1 MCRRARPSPAL
12 GEFPAARSFVVL
24 EREADMLVA
33 NLRSQ
38 FSRADAQFVI
48 ALLVQ
53 AGEFTAVDAET
64 RLRDEGLDA
73 LLDDPSLLRALLST
87 RLGSCAPEPL
97 FLYVVARH
105 AMLQSGEDETL
116 LADYAASILLH
127 FGLRGRANRIAGADD
142 ETYDTVAALIGQ
154 VDGPDARRT
163 LLVRAHL
170 GSYALWLAGMFP
182 DYIEHRR
189 WRRGGP
195 PIDYYDEMGQRGFQ
209 LASEHRLAHEHGLK
223 PMFALAAERFAVM
236 RVALNKVSD
245 TLMFPDANSP
255 ERLMRQ
261 VRDGI
266 RWKVS

>member
-1 MCRRARPSPAL
+1 MLIANV
-12 GEFPAARSFVVL
+12 RSRFTRV
-24 EREADMLVA
+24 
-33 NLRSQ
+33 
-38 FSRADAQFVI
+38 DAQFVL
-48 ALLVQ
+48 ALLAQCGEQ
-53 AGEFTAVDAET
+53 AAGDPEA
-64 RLRDEGLDA
+64 RLRDRGLDDI
-73 LLDDPSLLRALLST
+73 LDEPCLLRALLST
-87 RLGSCAPEPL
+87 RLGSRAPEPL

-105 AMLQSGEDETL
+105 AMLQSGEDDVM

-127 FGLRGRANRIAGADD
+127 FGLRDRANRIADADD
-142 ETYDTVAALIGQ
+142 GTYDTLAALLGE

-170 GSYALWLAGMFP
+170 GNYALWLAGLFP
-182 DYIEHRR
+182 DHIEHRR

-209 LASEHRLAHEHGLK
+209 LAAEHRLAGEHGLQ

-236 RVALNKVSD
+236 RVALNRVSD
-245 TLMFPDANSP
+245 TLMFPGAGSP

-261 VRDGI
+261 VRDEV

>member
-1 MCRRARPSPAL
+1 
-12 GEFPAARSFVVL
+12 
-24 EREADMLVA
+24 MLVA
-33 NLRSQ
+33 NVRSR
-38 FSRADAQFVI
+38 FSREDAQFAL

-53 AGEFTAVDAET
+53 SGERTAGESEA

-73 LLDDPSLLRALLST
+73 LLDDPRLLRALLST
-87 RLGSCAPEPL
+87 RLGTSASEPL

-105 AMLQSGEDETL
+105 AMIQSGEDGTL

-127 FGLRGRANRIAGADD
+127 FGLRGRANRIADADD
-142 ETYDTVAALIGQ
+142 ETYDTIAALVGD

-170 GSYALWLAGMFP
+170 GNYALWLAGMFP
-182 DYIEHRR
+182 DFIEHRR

-209 LASEHRLAHEHGLK
+209 LAAEHRLANEHGLK

-236 RVALNKVSD
+236 RVALNRVSD
-245 TLMFPDANSP
+245 TLMFPHASSP

-261 VRDGI
+261 VRDEA
-266 RWKVS
+266 RWKVV